1 LKQIKANP
9 ATRNIPVAVVTSAE
23 LDAHQRQEL
32 AGKAYV
38 LMNKVDLSAKAVDDL
53 LAAAMAPATAQ
64 ARLLE
69 SDNFETSGNG

>member
-1 LKQIKANP
+1 LNHIKADP
-9 ATRNIPVAVVTSAE
+9 ATRNVPVAVVTSAE
-23 LDAHQRQEL
+23 LGAHQHQEL
-32 AGKAYV
+32 KGKVYA

-53 LAAAMAPATAQ
+53 LAATTAPATAQ